1 MTVTDIS
8 DELIKL
14 ERSAEETRAKLAGLV
29 GEEYQAQWHSW
40 YEAAAAFQAAVTAHA
55 KATGQP
61 RHEVEQAV
69 KKAVRHADEGPA
81 E

>member
-1 MTVTDIS
+1 MSLPLADAGYRAQR
-8 DELIKL
+8 
-14 ERSAEETRAKLAGLV
+14 RSR
-29 GEEYQAQWHSW
+29 
-40 YEAAAAFQAAVTAHA
+40 YEAAAVFQAAVTSHA

-69 KKAVRHADEGPA
+69 KKAMRHAVEDPA

>member
-1 MTVTDIS
+1 MAKS
-8 DELIKL
+8 
-14 ERSAEETRAKLAGLV
+14 ERSAEEARAQLAGLA
-29 GEEYQAQWHSW
+29 GEEYQAQWRSW
-40 YEAAAAFQAAVTAHA
+40 YEAAAVFQAAVTAHA
-55 KATGQP
+55 KTTGQP